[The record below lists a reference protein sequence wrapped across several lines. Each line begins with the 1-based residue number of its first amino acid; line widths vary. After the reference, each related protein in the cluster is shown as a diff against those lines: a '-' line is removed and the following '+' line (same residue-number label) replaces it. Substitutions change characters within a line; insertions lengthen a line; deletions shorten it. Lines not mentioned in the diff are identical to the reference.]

1 MDILGGLS
9 LIWLAIVIFFIYIM
23 FKSLQFIAT
32 ATDLYKE
39 MVKKQSTM
47 VSLLIQIRDNTSH
60 SDKHISAKEHTIAKK
75 EEKP

>member
-1 MDILGGLS
+1 MNVFGGLS
-9 LIWLAIVIFFIYIM
+9 LIWLAIVVFFIYIM

-39 MVKKQSTM
+39 MVKKQTAM
-47 VSLLIQIRDNTSH
+47 VSLLIEIRDNTRH
-60 SDKHISAKEHTIAKK
+60 SDKQISAKENTIAKK